1 MDPIRFVVSPA
12 AHSRMNQKDRALSAL
27 PLLQFVIS
35 CLGGRGGGGEGK
47 EREGGWEEGEKKG
60 ECRRGKKKGGRE
72 TRGGIEDS
80 GTHHMTNEN
89 WVTETFMLKSL
100 RNHSLLWLVPG

>member
-47 EREGGWEEGEKKG
+47 EREGGWEEGEGEREDGRKG
-60 ECRRGKKKGGRE
+60 RRRESVEEGRRRESVEEGRRKEEGKQEGG
-72 TRGGIEDS
+72 
-80 GTHHMTNEN
+80 
-89 WVTETFMLKSL
+89 
-100 RNHSLLWLVPG
+100 